1 MQDKNNSH
9 KRKLGLFVLIG
20 LLFFFALIFLIGRQ
34 QNLFTPQI
42 ALTTSF
48 KNASGLQIGNMVR
61 FSGISIGTI
70 SNIEIVND
78 TTVKVD
84 MNVKK
89 EVQKFI
95 KLNSKAS
102 IGSSGVIGD
111 KLLVISQGTVNS
123 KFVKDGQRIA
133 SSEPLEFDEILGSVK
148 VTAANAEVITDE
160 LATLMVN
167 INQGKGTLGKL
178 INDESMAKNIDK
190 TMNNLENSTQKLD
203 ENMEAAKHNFL
214 LRGYFKK
221 KERAAEKVKKEA
233 EKEADKKA
241 AAKKK

>member
-1 MQDKNNSH
+1 MKEKNTSH

-20 LLFFFALIFLIGRQ
+20 LLMFFALIFLIGSQ
-34 QNLFTPQI
+34 QNLFTKQI

-48 KNASGLQIGNMVR
+48 KNASGLQVGNMVR
-61 FSGISIGTI
+61 FSGISIGTV

-84 MNVKK
+84 MNVKE

-95 KLNSKAS
+95 KLDSKAS

-123 KFVKDGQRIA
+123 KNVKDGQKIA

-148 VTAANAEVITDE
+148 ATAENAEVITSE
-160 LATLMVN
+160 MAGLMID
-167 INQGKGTLGKL
+167 INNGKGTIGKL
-178 INDESMAKNIDK
+178 MTDESMAKNIDA
-190 TMNNLENSTQKLD
+190 TMNNLQNSTKKLD

-221 KERAAEKVKKEA
+221 KE
-233 EKEADKKA
+233 KA
-241 AAKKK
+241 AAKAKEEAAKKAAEKKK

>member
-1 MQDKNNSH
+1 MKEKNTSH

-20 LLFFFALIFLIGRQ
+20 LLMFFALIFLIGSQ
-34 QNLFTPQI
+34 QNLFTKQI

-48 KNASGLQIGNMVR
+48 KNASGLQVGNMVR
-61 FSGISIGTI
+61 FSGISIGTV

-84 MNVKK
+84 MNVK
-89 EVQKFI
+89 EDVQKFI
-95 KLNSKAS
+95 KLDSKAS

-123 KFVKDGQRIA
+123 KNVKDGQKIA

-148 VTAANAEVITDE
+148 ATAENAEVITSE
-160 LATLMVN
+160 MAGLMID
-167 INQGKGTLGKL
+167 INNGKGTIGKL
-178 INDESMAKNIDK
+178 MTDESMAKNIDA
-190 TMNNLENSTQKLD
+190 TMNNLQNSTKKLD

-221 KERAAEKVKKEA
+221 KE
-233 EKEADKKA
+233 KA
-241 AAKKK
+241 AAKAKEEAAKKAAEKKK